1 MDLLNQIE
9 VRVLGALIEKA
20 VTTPDHYPLSLNAL
34 TSACNQ
40 SSNRDP
46 VVHYDEQ
53 TVADGLDSLCRR
65 NLVHIVDRGDS
76 RVTRYRHVAHET
88 WGLNPAE
95 TAVMGVRMLRGPQT
109 VGEIRTR
116 STRLHD
122 FRSLDEVGVTLNA
135 LIARE
140 PDPFVARLPRQPG
153 QKEVRYAHLLAGEF
167 VPEEVESV
175 ASDLPASSERLTR
188 LEDLTGKLKAEVE
201 GLRQQF
207 EQFRKEFE

>member
-46 VVHYDEQ
+46 VVHYDER
-53 TVADGLDSLCRR
+53 TVADALDSLRR
-65 NLVHIVDRGDS
+65 GNLVHIVDRGDS
-76 RVTRYRHVAHET
+76 RVTRHRHVAHET

-153 QKEVRYAHLLAGEF
+153 QKEVRYVHLMAGEF

-188 LEDLTGKLKAEVE
+188 LENLTGELQAELE